1 MNDTESLLDITEYRI
16 RFGRDL
22 SPIDATFLRG
32 YIGDTHP
39 EEVLLHHHETDGS
52 LRYDYPLVQFKVLD
66 REATLIGINEG
77 GAVVQQL
84 MLQVDEARLRDER
97 LPVLESGI
105 TQRRETLGECDRP
118 IHYRFASAW
127 LGLNQAN
134 HLRYQQAR
142 TPLER
147 RELLARVLVGNCL
160 ALAKAF
166 GHRVETRLW
175 ADVADLVET
184 TCRFKGVPMI
194 AFRGVFGIN
203 FRIPARLGIGKSV
216 SRGFGTV
223 EPID

>member
-1 MNDTESLLDITEYRI
+1 MLEAATLLDITEYRL
-16 RFGRDL
+16 RFARDL
-22 SPIDATFLRG
+22 SPGDATLLRG
-32 YIGDTHP
+32 YVGDTHRD
-39 EEVLLHHHETDGS
+39 EVLLHHHETDGS

-66 REATLIGINEG
+66 REATLIGING
-77 GAVVQQL
+77 GGEIVQRL
-84 MLQVDEARLRDER
+84 MLQVDEARLREER

-105 TQRRETLGECDRP
+105 TQRHEPLGECDRP
-118 IHYRFASAW
+118 RHYRFASVW
-127 LGLNQAN
+127 MGLNQDN
-134 HLRYQQAR
+134 HVRYQQGR

-160 ALAKAF
+160 SLAKAF
-166 GHRVETRLW
+166 GHRVESRLW
-175 ADVADLVET
+175 ADVADLSET